1 MKQFLMIL
9 LIFFFASLVSA
20 FINMNSSFSDNERE
34 FDVKWNSSLNFELPD
49 HSKPTFDDSV
59 TNFIWIIFGVFTVST
74 LLFGCFCCLVICWMI
89 YGVQTG
95 GGYGGHHGLR
105 YGGYGQPLMPF
116 GHRYD
121 HRSGLFN
128 NDHLFDSTDR
138 YRHHMNLANRYD
150 RRHNGQTESLFHSPT
165 HHSSRLDSSFNC
177 HRIDHKHFHSR
188 HDNKHRIG
196 CHDFTHR

>member
-1 MKQFLMIL
+1 MKPNWNKKPKQYSFHELSLCLKYLIFYLEIQSKMKIQFLMIL
-9 LIFFFASLVSA
+9 LIFIFASLVSA

-34 FDVKWNSSLNFELPD
+34 FDVKWNSSLNFKLPD

-116 GHRYD
+116 GHRYH
-121 HRSGLFN
+121 HRFGMEIKSVFPRCFVERALE
-128 NDHLFDSTDR
+128 LVWIQ
-138 YRHHMNLANRYD
+138 A
-150 RRHNGQTESLFHSPT
+150 
-165 HHSSRLDSSFNC
+165 
-177 HRIDHKHFHSR
+177 K
-188 HDNKHRIG
+188 
-196 CHDFTHR
+196 